1 MANCPKCGVH
11 LKVTD
16 WRQHC
21 PHCGANI
28 VVYDLQERLMQQA
41 DIAEVQHYHFQK
53 KIDRLKASFIGSKL
67 AVVRIITSFVPVFAL
82 LLPLIKCRL
91 NPAFGDF
98 DGNVSAVTIYNG
110 GDTIGSPGF
119 LSSDKLLTAALIL
132 LAVSILL
139 WLIHFFLLMMACS
152 KRAKVRAAIIDPLLV
167 IASAAP
173 LILFLT
179 DKSGAVLTG
188 KPSIGIFL
196 YIALQILNAAIDFAV
211 LNQGIPVHHKQCF
224 VGGIP
229 IEEYFEMKETM
240 SPEEIRQEQY
250 RRLQAIQDE
259 KEAEMSHGDE
269 AEPVEGE
276 AGEISALIKK
286 LGRNH
291 TVILSS
297 HIFPEVQHLFSQ
309 NLSEISAEKGKS
321 TRP

>member
-110 GDTIGSPGF
+110 VDTIGSPGF

-211 LNQGIPVHHKQCF
+211 LKQGIPVHHKQCF

-259 KEAEMSHGDE
+259 KEAEIARDIAGKEDSSVSPAADDIEEKE
-269 AEPVEGE
+269 AENDG
-276 AGEISALIKK
+276 
-286 LGRNH
+286 
-291 TVILSS
+291 
-297 HIFPEVQHLFSQ
+297 
-309 NLSEISAEKGKS
+309 
-321 TRP
+321 

>member
-110 GDTIGSPGF
+110 VDTIGSPGF

-211 LNQGIPVHHKQCF
+211 LKQGIPVHHKQCF

-259 KEAEMSHGDE
+259 KEAEIARDIAGKEDSSVSPAADDIEEKE
-269 AEPVEGE
+269 AENDV
-276 AGEISALIKK
+276 
-286 LGRNH
+286 
-291 TVILSS
+291 
-297 HIFPEVQHLFSQ
+297 
-309 NLSEISAEKGKS
+309 
-321 TRP
+321 

>member
-82 LLPLIKCRL
+82 LLPLINCRL

-110 GDTIGSPGF
+110 VDTIGSPGF

-211 LNQGIPVHHKQCF
+211 LKQGIPVHHKQCF

-240 SPEEIRQEQY
+240 SAEEIRQEQY

-259 KEAEMSHGDE
+259 KEAEIARDIAGKEDSSVSPAADDIEEKE
-269 AEPVEGE
+269 AENDV
-276 AGEISALIKK
+276 
-286 LGRNH
+286 
-291 TVILSS
+291 
-297 HIFPEVQHLFSQ
+297 
-309 NLSEISAEKGKS
+309 
-321 TRP
+321 

>member
-110 GDTIGSPGF
+110 VDTIGSPGF
-119 LSSDKLLTAALIL
+119 LSSDKLLTAGLIM

-211 LNQGIPVHHKQCF
+211 LKQGIPVHHKQCF

-276 AGEISALIKK
+276 AGEIS
-286 LGRNH
+286 GE
-291 TVILSS
+291 
-297 HIFPEVQHLFSQ
+297 EVK
-309 NLSEISAEKGKS
+309 EAENDG
-321 TRP
+321 

>member
-110 GDTIGSPGF
+110 VDTIGSPGF

-211 LNQGIPVHHKQCF
+211 LKQGIPVHHKQCF

-240 SPEEIRQEQY
+240 SAEEIRQEQY

-259 KEAEMSHGDE
+259 KEAEIARDIAGKEDSSVSPAADDIEEKE
-269 AEPVEGE
+269 AENDV
-276 AGEISALIKK
+276 
-286 LGRNH
+286 
-291 TVILSS
+291 
-297 HIFPEVQHLFSQ
+297 
-309 NLSEISAEKGKS
+309 
-321 TRP
+321 